1 MLSYFRHL
9 FDIHVNCKWLLDEFH
24 SPEKR
29 INNAFE
35 FNQQSIQVSPERNF
49 FGDSVTVWIY

>member
-9 FDIHVNCKWLLDEFH
+9 FDIHVNCNWLLYEFQR
-24 SPEKR
+24 PEKR
-29 INNAFE
+29 INNAFK
-35 FNQQSIQVSPERNF
+35 FNQQSVQVSPERNF